1 MGGWAHLVDAL
12 GHVQKTSYQSKTL
25 SEQRVGEKQEGAN
38 ELLLRDEQG
47 GGRKQK
53 RHVPHHLFAQ
63 RLYST
68 LHLCLASLANYN
80 FHGHERHD
88 TVFVVLDKSQVGM
101 KGMEIG

>member
-1 MGGWAHLVDAL
+1 MEVVVSRCVNSLRECFKGELC
-12 GHVQKTSYQSKTL
+12 KT
-25 SEQRVGEKQEGAN
+25 EKQEGAN

-68 LHLCLASLANYN
+68 LHSCLASLANFNQYILILPTL
-80 FHGHERHD
+80 E
-88 TVFVVLDKSQVGM
+88 TKS
-101 KGMEIG
+101 I